1 MKQSILLI
9 LGLFLCQQLAA
20 QQELLIDKVVATVG
34 GEYILYSEVINGYRY
49 QLERNPDLP
58 KTAICSL
65 TEQLVAQKILV
76 DQAKLD
82 SIEVGAAELEGQLD
96 YRLDNILRMMNGDES
111 RFEDH
116 YGKTL
121 LAVKQEMRE
130 SLKQQMLAEK
140 IQRKLINTVSIT
152 PKEVVKFYNSIPAD
166 SMPYLNAE
174 VELSEIIMKPKV
186 NDVESKAAIEKL
198 QEIRDKIVS
207 GEETFAEMASKFSA
221 DGSGQ
226 TGGNLGWAKRGSYVP
241 EFEAIAYGL
250 KQGELS
256 EIVETEFG
264 YHIIELIQRRGN
276 SINVKHI
283 LIRPRITQAD
293 LDIAKAELDSIK
305 HLIVSDSITFERAV
319 KLYSD
324 KKSQSYN
331 NAGRMVNPGTGESF
345 FETKDLPTDIY
356 FEIEELDTDQISSP
370 IEAYDPRGDSYYRL
384 VKLLSKTKPHRAS
397 LDQDYSRIQ
406 NFAKESKK
414 NEYFNNWMK
423 DKMESTFIEFD
434 KDLAYCPNLL
444 KWIDDESAQDK
455 GEE

>member
-1 MKQSILLI
+1 MKQSILFI
-9 LGLFLCQQLAA
+9 LCLLFCQNVIA

-58 KTAICSL
+58 KTALCGL

-82 SIEVGAAELEGQLD
+82 SVEVGAAELEGQLD

-121 LAVKQEMRE
+121 LEVKEDMRE
-130 SLKQQMLAEK
+130 SLRQQILAEK
-140 IQRKLINTVSIT
+140 IQRELINTVTIT

-186 NDVESKAAIEKL
+186 NAVESKASFDKL
-198 QEIRDKIVS
+198 TEIRNKIIS
-207 GEETFAEMASKFSA
+207 GEETFEDMAAKFSA

-226 TGGNLGWAKRGSYVP
+226 TGGDLGWAKRGSYVP
-241 EFEAIAYGL
+241 EFEATAYGL
-250 KQGELS
+250 KQGEMS
-256 EIVETEFG
+256 EIVETEYGF
-264 YHIIELIQRRGN
+264 HIIELIQRRGN
-276 SINVKHI
+276 SINVRHI

-293 LDIAKAELDSIK
+293 LDKAKAELDSIK

-319 KLYSD
+319 RLYSD

-331 NAGRMVNPGTGESF
+331 NAGRMVNPNSGEAS
-345 FETKDLPTDIY
+345 FETKDLPTDVY
-356 FEIEELDTDQISSP
+356 FEIEELDENEVSST
-370 IEAYDPRGDSYYRL
+370 IEAFDPRGDSYYRL

-414 NEYFNNWMK
+414 NEYYNNWMQE
-423 DKMESTFIEFD
+423 KMASTFIEFD
-434 KDLAYCPNLL
+434 KELSYCPNLL
-444 KWIDDESAQDK
+444 KWINEEPEQGS
-455 GEE
+455 GEK